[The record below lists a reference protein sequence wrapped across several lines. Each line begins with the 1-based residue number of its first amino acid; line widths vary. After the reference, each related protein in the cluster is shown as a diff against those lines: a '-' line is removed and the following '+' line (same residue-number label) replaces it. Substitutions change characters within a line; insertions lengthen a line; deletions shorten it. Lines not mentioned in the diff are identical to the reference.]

1 MQFRDG
7 KFSLEERINPRFNVL
22 YIFSQVVNDENPC
35 GATGKR
41 KLETVHY
48 EDSIMAM
55 KCRKFEKGDSYST
68 KESEST

>member
-1 MQFRDG
+1 M
-7 KFSLEERINPRFNVL
+7 
-22 YIFSQVVNDENPC
+22 VNDENPC

-68 KESEST
+68 KESESTWDSIKLWPKNWYHHVDSCK